1 VWVDKSGNDYNA
13 IAKGT
18 PVITTNVLNS
28 LPGIT
33 VNNTGSGDMTYA
45 SSIPIRTFINGL
57 SVFAVYKSLGSNTSQ
72 NILFFRGTT
81 SFPNNNVSNPFSTEY
96 NKIMVGTNSSVQYTP
111 GSPIYNTSPSV
122 MFINMDQINSLV
134 SQTVNGTSYIP
145 TISSGTAPWTA
156 SDNGTAF
163 FLGNRGDNTSS
174 VNAMYHEV
182 LVFNTNLSV
191 PQRQKVEGYL
201 AWKWGLQ
208 ASLPADH
215 PYLSNT
221 LLSGWNTILGG
232 SRVQGASTYS
242 ATLSTSIT
250 NTTGGTAMYEVGPII
265 TTASSRLLITANLS
279 FVASSANSI
288 QLTVGR
294 FTSTGATASQSTNIA
309 SNTLGI
315 TIPYT
320 TGSAYFM
327 AAKTTVSGNSVN
339 VCGTATDAPGPGKYF
354 YRIWASSV
362 PAMSA
367 NTTLTANLSVLQM

>member
-1 VWVDKSGNDYNA
+1 MATLIPNTVISLTSID
-13 IAKGT
+13 GT
-18 PVITTNVLNS
+18 DCLGDSRTVIN
-28 LPGIT
+28 
-33 VNNTGSGDMTYA
+33 
-45 SSIPIRTFINGL
+45 
-57 SVFAVYKSLGSNTSQ
+57 SNT
-72 NILFFRGTT
+72 TT
-81 SFPNNNVSNPFSTEY
+81 IGQS
-96 NKIMVGTNSSVQYTP
+96 
-111 GSPIYNTSPSV
+111 
-122 MFINMDQINSLV
+122 
-134 SQTVNGTSYIP
+134 
-145 TISSGTAPWTA
+145 ISSLT
-156 SDNGTAF
+156 
-163 FLGNRGDNTSS
+163 LNT
-174 VNAMYHEV
+174 
-182 LVFNTNLSV
+182 T
-191 PQRQKVEGYL
+191 
-201 AWKWGLQ
+201 
-208 ASLPADH
+208 
-215 PYLSNT
+215 
-221 LLSGWNTILGG
+221 
-232 SRVQGASTYS
+232 
-242 ATLSTSIT
+242 TLSTSIT

-294 FTSTGATASQSTNIA
+294 FTSTGATASESTNIV